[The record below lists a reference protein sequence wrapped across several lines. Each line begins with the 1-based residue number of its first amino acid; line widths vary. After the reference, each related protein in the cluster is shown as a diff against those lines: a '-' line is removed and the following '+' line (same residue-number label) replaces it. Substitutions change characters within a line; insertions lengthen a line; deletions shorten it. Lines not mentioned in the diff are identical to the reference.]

1 MGCIT
6 AVAAS
11 AVKGAESLVL
21 IEEEAAAK
29 EMAAASVADG
39 TDPFACFLAFDEP
52 LLGGGTPAAS
62 DRAAAAKSGIS
73 APATDEVAA
82 ALTAVVAAVAEG
94 MDMPDRVLVPRE
106 PGSKT
111 KVSLAAAVTGE
122 AAPAAAP
129 EEAPA
134 EPATT

>member
-6 AVAAS
+6 VVAAS
-11 AVKGAESLVL
+11 AVKGAESLAL

-39 TDPFACFLAFDEP
+39 TDPFARISAYNEP
-52 LLGGGTPAAS
+52 FFGGGTPAAAEQ
-62 DRAAAAKSGIS
+62 AAVAKSGIS
-73 APATDEVAA
+73 APATDEVVA
-82 ALTAVVAAVAEG
+82 ALTAVVAAVAEETE
-94 MDMPDRVLVPRE
+94 MPDGVLVPRE
-106 PGSKT
+106 PASGT
-111 KVSLAAAVTGE
+111 KVSSAGAVTGE

-129 EEAPA
+129 EEALA